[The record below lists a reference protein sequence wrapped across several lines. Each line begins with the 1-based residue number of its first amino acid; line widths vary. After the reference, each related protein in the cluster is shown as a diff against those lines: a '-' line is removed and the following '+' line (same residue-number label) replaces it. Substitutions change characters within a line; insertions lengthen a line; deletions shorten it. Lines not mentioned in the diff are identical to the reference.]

1 MQHSLSGNLMAIV
14 MEEYWNFI
22 ETDDDFLP
30 KLVHAILKH
39 LRSSSSRSRIFINGR
54 IILNYRSPF
63 LIFSRATGL
72 G

>member
-1 MQHSLSGNLMAIV
+1 MQHFLSGNLMAIV

-54 IILNYRSPF
+54 IILNRSPF